1 MVSEDRILFQHVV
14 GSFQRCLRNGMK
26 IRQAHE
32 NAVATFRRL
41 RPHATEREARQEVAL
56 LLGG

>member
-1 MVSEDRILFQHVV
+1 MVSEDRVLFQHVV

-26 IRQAHE
+26 MRQANE
-32 NAVATFRRL
+32 IAVATFLRL
-41 RPHATEREARQEVAL
+41 RPHSTEREARQEVSM